1 MAQQPQN
8 FWLAVPQL
16 LLYNSGPTVRFSM
29 IQQELRSPIK
39 IFKVQEDGS
48 ETVEL
53 KPPTS
58 LMLRAANHIDQLI
71 KTIEVLQ
78 IELNNIKG
86 GVQ

>member
-1 MAQQPQN
+1 
-8 FWLAVPQL
+8 
-16 LLYNSGPTVRFSM
+16 M

-39 IFKVQEDGS
+39 IFKVQDDGT
-48 ETVEL
+48 ETVEY

-86 GVQ
+86 GVQWGMYFQKTNWKKSSGV

>member
-1 MAQQPQN
+1 LAQQPQN

>member
-1 MAQQPQN
+1 
-8 FWLAVPQL
+8 
-16 LLYNSGPTVRFSM
+16 M

-39 IFKVQEDGS
+39 IFKVQEDGT

-53 KPPTS
+53 KAPTS
-58 LMLRAANHIDQLI
+58 IMLRAANHIDQLTR
-71 KTIEVLQ
+71 TIEVLQ

>member
-1 MAQQPQN
+1 
-8 FWLAVPQL
+8 
-16 LLYNSGPTVRFSM
+16 M

-39 IFKVQEDGS
+39 IFMVQNEDGT

-53 KPPTS
+53 RPPTS
-58 LMLRAANHIDQLI
+58 LMLRAANHIDQLTR
-71 KTIEVLQ
+71 TIEVLQ